1 MERVLDCSVIIPV
14 YNRWEYTK
22 TCLEGVLSSDVSV
35 AEVIV
40 VDNGSTDETSH
51 RLSQMPRVKVL
62 SNATNLGCAKA
73 WNMGLAASS
82 KTGWKIF
89 LNNDVLLPKWFFSR
103 LLESGEKWSFD
114 IVCPAM
120 RQGVVDYDLDE
131 LSARLRNALSNNPR
145 VDFFNAVC
153 FAVQNKVFEAVGT
166 FDENFFFGTYEDTD
180 FFRRVKLAGLT
191 GGTVADSF
199 LHHFGSMTQL
209 ALRKEG
215 NLNYEQKNRRYYHKK
230 WKTSWLKRKIEKAK
244 FISRLN
250 KMEKLER
257 QLAGDVMLK

>member
-1 MERVLDCSVIIPV
+1 MRPSISALLPICNGMRWIQRSIINV
-14 YNRWEYTK
+14 ES
-22 TCLEGVLSSDVSV
+22 VLSDSD
-35 AEVIV
+35 ELII

-82 KTGWKIF
+82 KTRWKIF

-103 LLESGEKWSFD
+103 LLESGEKWRFD